1 MGVDEAALQAAL
13 QKGAA
18 CLDADTVS
26 YLCATLLSA
35 AAEVPELAGGG
46 GTSTVAGEEAL
57 ALYANFVEPFL
68 QVWHA
73 LSSPQPQHPP
83 ARYPIGALRTSAVR
97 RGFCWRRRWA
107 TVDH

>member
-83 ARYPIGALRTSAVR
+83 PPGTLLGLSAPLRYAVASAGAGAGPL
-97 RGFCWRRRWA
+97 
-107 TVDH
+107 